1 MKKYFSPPCTESEC
15 SSDELLI
22 VLALIRLSNLE
33 SENLELNQQVGELGR
48 ALGQEAAAYQAQVLM
63 LVVVRVVMVVVMVMV
78 LMMAMAMV
86 IPSMWSDSMW
96 SEAYQAQA
104 ASMVLKLMLMIIS
117 DAKAHAYNANNA
129 KVAAKEQELRRLQ
142 EELRQQGDQ
151 YTRLLDTKV
160 MIFT

>member
-1 MKKYFSPPCTESEC
+1 MKKYFCAACTKSEC

-78 LMMAMAMV
+78 LMMVTAMV
-86 IPSMWSDSMW
+86 IPSMW

-104 ASMVLKLMLMIIS
+104 ASMVLKLMLIMPTMP
-117 DAKAHAYNANNA
+117 
-129 KVAAKEQELRRLQ
+129 RW
-142 EELRQQGDQ
+142 RQ
-151 YTRLLDTKV
+151 RSKS
-160 MIFT
+160 

>member
-1 MKKYFSPPCTESEC
+1 MIPT
-15 SSDELLI
+15 
-22 VLALIRLSNLE
+22 RLSNLE

-63 LVVVRVVMVVVMVMV
+63 MVTVVIMVTVVVMMLNMV
-78 LMMAMAMV
+78 VTELT
-86 IPSMWSDSMW
+86 S
-96 SEAYQAQA
+96 
-104 ASMVLKLMLMIIS
+104 
-117 DAKAHAYNANNA
+117 NG

-160 MIFT
+160 CADGDQIDWGKW